1 VALHPCRARS
11 RAVGPE
17 AIPWPEADRKL
28 VGSRRRAI
36 LRIRRGWKGRDSLA
50 ASGLKLRNEPRAKS
64 TRAGSDDELIVTL
77 PGSFYS
83 VTYYKLPRSRQLLA
97 KRFPMKDD
105 PRVAMTVSEFLIRA
119 WRAANDKA
127 RELGWIV

>member
-1 VALHPCRARS
+1 MN
-11 RAVGPE
+11 PE
-17 AIPWPEADRKL
+17 PKVR
-28 VGSRRRAI
+28 VQVV
-36 LRIRRGWKGRDSLA
+36 
-50 ASGLKLRNEPRAKS
+50 
-64 TRAGSDDELIVTL
+64 DDELIVTL

-127 RELGWIV
+127 REIGWIV